1 MNVSFLGTLLATV
14 TAVLSLAWRSNLL
27 PPKVLG
33 VVIVV
38 SLLAFWI
45 SLVAHFQDV
54 EKTSGKDS

>member
-1 MNVSFLGTLLATV
+1 
-14 TAVLSLAWRSNLL
+14 
-27 PPKVLG
+27 

>member
-1 MNVSFLGTLLATV
+1 
-14 TAVLSLAWRSNLL
+14 L

-38 SLLAFWI
+38 ALPAFWI

-54 EKTSGKDS
+54 EKTSANES